1 MSPYSLVMHC
11 NLTAIGANGQ
21 TDNKSRYGCC
31 LRDLSWR
38 EGGGFC
44 MIVNSARDDVDTFYM
59 TDSEW

>member
-1 MSPYSLVMHC
+1 MHC

-21 TDNKSRYGCC
+21 TDNKAGYGCC
-31 LRDLSWR
+31 IRDLSWR